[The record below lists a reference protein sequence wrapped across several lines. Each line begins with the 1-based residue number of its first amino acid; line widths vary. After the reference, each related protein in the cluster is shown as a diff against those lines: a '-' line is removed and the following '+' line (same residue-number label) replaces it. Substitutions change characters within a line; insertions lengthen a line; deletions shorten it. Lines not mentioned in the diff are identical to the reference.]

1 MPQTAILYYELEKN
15 GITLDKVPLTISEAI
30 NSIKNL
36 KNFPINKKSI
46 NSDKTSNELLINN
59 QSVLKI
65 DNLSFS
71 YDKYKV
77 LNSISLNIDSGD
89 FLAIVGTNG
98 AGKTTLA
105 KHMVNIIEPPK
116 NKVFIDNNDISKISS
131 KKLSKKIGYV
141 FQNPE
146 HQFIKDTIDE
156 QLSFGLKLRG
166 FSDNQIDDWLNKT
179 LKQFDIENYRNKPLY
194 VKPWS
199 KTIVKRCN
207 NVNFGTRY
215 FNIR

>member
-1 MPQTAILYYELEKN
+1 MYYELEKN

-146 HQFIKDTIDE
+146 HQFIKDTIEE

-179 LKQFDIENYRNKPLY
+179 LKQFDIENYRNKSPYML
-194 VKPWS
+194 S
-199 KTIVKRCN
+199 HGQKRLLS
-207 NVNFGTRY
+207 VATMLTLGHSLDRKSVV
-215 FNIR
+215 